1 MNGCGAMRNADR
13 EKQRLSVVLRGE
25 SAEKFKRIAK
35 ALGLS
40 YNSLVKVL
48 VEALELEEKGDEIV
62 VVIGT
67 SHTPIATGM
76 KRVVEII
83 SSAEL
88 GYLRKCCQGC
98 RGKHVSASA
107 G

>member
-1 MNGCGAMRNADR
+1 MKHAAR
-13 EKQRLSVVLRGE
+13 EKQRLSVVLRGK

-35 ALGLS
+35 TLGLS

-48 VEALELEEKGDEIV
+48 VEALELEDRGEEIV

-88 GYLRKCCQGC
+88 RYLRKCCQGC
-98 RGKHVSASA
+98 RGKHATAPV